1 MTAFILGLA
10 VGQLVCGPASDALG
24 RRRMLLASSAAFAC
38 LSAVCAV
45 APHAGIL
52 LGTRALQGFAG
63 GCGVAVGRAVVSDRY
78 AGADAA
84 ARFGTL
90 ASVTLLAPIVA
101 PAVGGVILTV
111 GDWRTV
117 FAFLTLLGVAM
128 TLGVVWGIPETLAP
142 EARSGRGLGSAGN
155 RMLALLRRPAFVT
168 VVIVQCFAT
177 AGFFTYIGG
186 SSIVLQ
192 EQLGLSPGQYTVLFA
207 TNAAAMASMSLCFRL
222 TVRRVGPRRLRNLGL
237 TVSAVGAVAL
247 VGYATTAG
255 SDVLLAPTWILLA
268 VTVAGMG
275 LSIPA
280 TTAMAQELGR
290 DVGGTASA
298 LQGGLIFGV
307 GALATPL
314 TGMTGHTTVAGMAAI
329 MATLFGC
336 ALAVQVFSGVRAR
349 RSRASAGPRS

>member
-24 RRRMLLASSAAFAC
+24 RRRMLLASCASFAV
-38 LSAVCAV
+38 LSAICGV
-45 APHAGIL
+45 APHVAVL

-78 AGADAA
+78 TGADAA

-90 ASVTLLAPIVA
+90 ASITLLAPIVA
-101 PAVGGVILTV
+101 PAVGGVILTM

-117 FAFLTLLGVAM
+117 FGFLTLLGIAM
-128 TLGVVWGIPETLAP
+128 TLGVAWGIPETLAP
-142 EARSGRGLGSAGN
+142 EARSGRGLASVAS
-155 RMLALLRRPAFVT
+155 RMHSLLRRPAFVS
-168 VVIVQCFAT
+168 VVAVQCFAT

-192 EQLGLSPGQYTVLFA
+192 EQLGLSPGEYTVLFA
-207 TNAAAMASMSLCFRL
+207 TNAAAMAAMSLCFRL
-222 TVRRVGPRRLRNLGL
+222 TVRRVGPPRLRNIGL
-237 TVSAVGAVAL
+237 TVSAATAVVL
-247 VGYATTAG
+247 VVYATTAG
-255 SDVLLAPTWILLA
+255 SDVRVVPTWILLA

-314 TGMTGHTTVAGMAAI
+314 TGLTGRTTVAGMAAI
-329 MATLFGC
+329 MATLFLC
-336 ALAVQVFSGVRAR
+336 AVAVQVFAGVRTR
-349 RSRASAGPRS
+349 REPATPGPRS